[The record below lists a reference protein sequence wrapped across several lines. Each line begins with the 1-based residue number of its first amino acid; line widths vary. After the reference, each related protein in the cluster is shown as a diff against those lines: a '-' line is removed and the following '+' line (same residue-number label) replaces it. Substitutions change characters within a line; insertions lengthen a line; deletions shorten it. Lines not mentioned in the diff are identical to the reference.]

1 MKLIQFGPIMPTDL
15 ILLWRYP
22 QFLFIAGGVLLMLLA
37 LWLLFFAGNT
47 KRCVAR
53 LGGLRWKRT
62 QFCRGWLITG
72 DMKSERIGCETPVD
86 PRRIGLNL
94 NRKEDWI

>member
-37 LWLLFFAGNT
+37 LWLLFFAGT
-47 KRCVAR
+47 
-53 LGGLRWKRT
+53 
-62 QFCRGWLITG
+62 
-72 DMKSERIGCETPVD
+72 
-86 PRRIGLNL
+86 LNAASRDL
-94 NRKEDWI
+94 AV